1 MERYK
6 GRRLTWQHTLDRL
19 YRRFYYISVLI
30 HNRVILT
37 AHFAKGKREF
47 ELSLLQAMVLLA
59 FNDVAKATYDEL
71 QYEY

>member
-1 MERYK
+1 MAAYF
-6 GRRLTWQHTLDRL
+6 G
-19 YRRFYYISVLI
+19 SVEIFSSLALI
-30 HNRVILT
+30 ICPRVILT

-71 QYEY
+71 QYEFLFS